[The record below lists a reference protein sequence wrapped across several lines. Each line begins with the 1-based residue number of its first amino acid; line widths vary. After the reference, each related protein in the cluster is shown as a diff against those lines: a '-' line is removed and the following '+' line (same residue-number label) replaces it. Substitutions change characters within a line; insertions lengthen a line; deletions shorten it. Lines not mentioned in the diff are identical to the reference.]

1 MPENKIGEIPKLKYV
16 EEDIS
21 ILNFGEKIEKIDSII
36 EHIERGSFVYW
47 QAFDRVDFGYFDGKN
62 IILNDCVVDFNLLQ
76 ELRIFST
83 EYELHIWKQLGKF
96 IGRVRRKHTKIANDE
111 SETALSNCLI
121 QKVKLWGSIAED
133 KENFVLIKEDRGM
146 SLSLPIPFRDEYRVG
161 INVYLEEYRYI
172 EEDDKG
178 CIYFCDRR
186 FSSIFVEEKGNLLEV
201 ICNGK
206 LY

>member
-1 MPENKIGEIPKLKYV
+1 MPGNKIGEIPKLKYV

-47 QAFDRVDFGYFDGKN
+47 QAFDKVDFGYFDGKN

-76 ELRIFST
+76 ELRIFSA
-83 EYELHIWKQLGKF
+83 EYELHIWKQLGEF
-96 IGRVRRKHTKIANDE
+96 IGRVRRKNTKITNDE
-111 SETALSNCLI
+111 NSLPNCLI
-121 QKVKLWGSIAED
+121 QKVKLWGTIGE
-133 KENFVLIKEDRGM
+133 KQENFVLIKEDRGM
-146 SLSLPIPFRDEYRVG
+146 CLSLPIPFRDEYILG
-161 INVYLEEYRYI
+161 INIYLEEYRYI

-186 FSSIFVEEKGNLLEV
+186 FSGIFVEEKGNLLEV
-201 ICNGK
+201 ICNG
-206 LY
+206 